1 MGKYQSMFDLIDAPK
16 ETVFGKYFKT
26 FTGYRD
32 KVLWKE
38 IENQFRQRN
47 FDQKELSRLY
57 RDLVKQKH
65 DLIREQSL
73 LVVTGQ
79 RSEDSRVRSLAA
91 SSQGA
96 MSAVNRHEQD
106 MFRIRLGAE
115 ERIRTTEDGKYN
127 KAIED
132 HQKIFNNSQIT
143 RAIQVSIRQLG
154 NQRNFT
160 ENTATINA
168 RVFKGTIAGGVPLN
182 SAEGAAAIDLMY
194 RALAKSDGGVEYA
207 DMWYQ
212 QLRKE
217 NRPEIG
223 GIPNIDKIRYK
234 YYLDSN
240 AGSGWE
246 KAQDD
251 IDRQLS
257 DMDKGSPSAII
268 GSGVPSER
276 EGITNMLKE
285 GSNDPIRKQ
294 YDNLEDRL
302 NDIDAEIKKVEEK
315 REALGSTG
323 GLLNLGNGD
332 FAQNWI
338 TDNPFTRAPAWV
350 EAFANTVA
358 GAIETPKGKR
368 QVNEMFDILSE
379 HENPSEALEWSI
391 NNQWPPPPGITED
404 LEPDRAEGILEES
417 AIAEEAGQ
425 PTALV
430 AYGDTESARGIRDFL
445 AKFEQDVDSGTGLP
459 WNELS
464 QKIDELKESG
474 NEIGV
479 GIANSIER
487 SLINLDQT
495 GDMNRFMD
503 DLSNVSSSQ
512 AETLV
517 EEQRVSRERKE
528 VEQAGEQ
535 VEIPSFIKSKL
546 GLPGAG
552 SNLQDTVEGLDSLL
566 RRFNLLQADP
576 NQNNPGREAAIARL
590 TDFRSEF
597 EAMGKLRDPL
607 LGWRTMSFDERKG
620 FADNLLFLTQV
631 RHEDSRRNIS
641 ELREDIELSVDLP
654 VERRGLEGRLR
665 GAVLEEDQ
673 LVRELSEAQDA
684 VEVLGG
690 IAESFAQVGQRPIP
704 GGGVVADLAEDRRV
718 EVEKAVEPV
727 QPVQPTPSLEDDI
740 FDAWAQSGTIP
751 EGYQETPV
759 GVLWSSIALQQEKI
773 AGLQKSLDEGT
784 GDPQALESANKDLQ
798 ALEGSY
804 NTKREEIQATSGGQ
818 SYDLSFFLEQKP
830 ITNPELLRD
839 KPLVLPFSDDDLL
852 LHSM

>member
-1 MGKYQSMFDLIDAPK
+1 MGKYQSMFDLIDAPDK
-16 ETVFGKYFKT
+16 TVFGQYFKT

-57 RDLVKQKH
+57 RDLVKQKN

-79 RSEDSRVRSLAA
+79 RSEDSRKRALAA

-96 MSAVNRHEQD
+96 VSAVTRHNNE
-106 MFRIRLGAE
+106 MERIRLEATSRIQKE
-115 ERIRTTEDGKYN
+115 ENARYT
-127 KAIED
+127 KATED

-143 RAIQVSIRQLG
+143 RAIQVSTNQLAS
-154 NQRNFT
+154 QRNFT
-160 ENTATINA
+160 ENTARSNA
-168 RVFKGTIAGGVPLN
+168 RVFKGTIAAGAPLN

-194 RALAKSDGGVEYA
+194 RALAGSEGGVEYA

-212 QLRKE
+212 QLRKQ
-217 NRPEIG
+217 NPGEIG
-223 GIPNIDKIRYK
+223 GIPNIDKLRYK
-234 YYLDSN
+234 HYLDSS
-240 AGSGWE
+240 AGPGFQ
-246 KAQDD
+246 KQDD
-251 IDRQLS
+251 ETARRLRGIQS
-257 DMDKGSPSAII
+257 GSPSAII
-268 GSGVPSER
+268 GSGVPPER
-276 EGITNMLKE
+276 EGITKMLAE
-285 GSNDPIRKQ
+285 GSKDPIRKQ
-294 YDNLEDRL
+294 YDNLQDRL
-302 NDIDAEIKKVEEK
+302 NDLDAEIKKVEEK

-350 EAFANTVA
+350 EAFSNTVA
-358 GAIETPKGKR
+358 GAIETPRGKR

-417 AIAEEAGQ
+417 AIAEEADQ

-430 AYGDTESARGIRDFL
+430 AYGDAESARGIRDFL
-445 AKFEQDVDSGTGLP
+445 AKFEQDVNSGTGLP

-464 QKIDELKESG
+464 QKIDELKEGG

-495 GDMNRFMD
+495 GDMNRFMN

-552 SNLQDTVEGLDSLL
+552 NNLQDTVEDLDSLL

-607 LGWRTMSFDERKG
+607 LGWRTMSFDERKD

-654 VERRGLEGRLR
+654 VERRGLEDRLR

-673 LVRELSEAQDA
+673 LVRELSEARDA

-704 GGGVVADLAEDRRV
+704 GGGDVADLAEERRV

-727 QPVQPTPSLEDDI
+727 QPVEPPPSVVNDI
-740 FDAWAQSGTIP
+740 FDAYVTSGTIP
-751 EGYQETPV
+751 EGYHETSA
-759 GVLWSSIALQQEKI
+759 GILWSSIELQQKNI
-773 AGLQKSLDEGT
+773 ADLQKKLDEGT
-784 GDPQALESANKDLQ
+784 GDPQALESAKKTLQ
-798 ALEGSY
+798 NMEGLYRTESA
-804 NTKREEIQATSGGQ
+804 RVEATSGIGPA
-818 SYDLSFFLEQKP
+818 DLSFFLEQKP

-839 KPLVLPFSDDDLL
+839 KPLVRPFSDDDLL
-852 LHSM
+852 LNSM